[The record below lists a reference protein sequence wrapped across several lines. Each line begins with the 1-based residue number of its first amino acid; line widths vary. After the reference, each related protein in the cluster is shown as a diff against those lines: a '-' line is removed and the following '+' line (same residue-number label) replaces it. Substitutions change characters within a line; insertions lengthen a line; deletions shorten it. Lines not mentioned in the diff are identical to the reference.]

1 MPKKGEKEE
10 PMPEKAKINP
20 ETGEEEITID
30 MTQAR
35 VLEPLDPR
43 RPYLMSVSAWKPGK
57 SGSGGRKLHYE
68 LTVAEP
74 TDSANRKVMED
85 VSLDNEFTLGR
96 LLQVL
101 TAIGFPEEDV
111 KTKNFK
117 LPSEDDVLGLQCTV
131 WVRTQTSEVYGD
143 RSRIRRLRP
152 ASVYSE
158 VATA

>member
-1 MPKKGEKEE
+1 MADKS
-10 PMPEKAKINP
+10 KIDP

-43 RPYLMSVSAWKPGK
+43 RPYLMAVSAWKPGK
-57 SGSGGRKLHYE
+57 SAAGGRKLHYE
-68 LTVAEP
+68 LAVAEP
-74 TDSANRKVMED
+74 TDMANRKVMED

-96 LLQVL
+96 LMQVL
-101 TAIGFPEEDV
+101 TAIGFSEEDV
-111 KTKNFK
+111 RKKNFK
-117 LPSEDDVLGLQCTV
+117 LPVEDDVLGLECTV
-131 WVRTQTSEVYGD
+131 WVRTQTSDVYGD